1 MPELPEVEVV
11 RKGLEKFLLNQTINL
26 VKVRNKRALRNF

>member
-11 RKGLEKFLLNQTINL
+11 RKGLAKHIKNRKIEKII
-26 VKVRNKRALRNF
+26 

>member
-11 RKGLEKFLLNQTINL
+11 RKGLEKYLINKTISQ
-26 VKVRNKRALRNF
+26 VKVRNK

>member
-11 RKGLEKFLLNQTINL
+11 RKGLEKHLLNKTISQ
-26 VKVRNKRALRNF
+26 VKVRNKRA